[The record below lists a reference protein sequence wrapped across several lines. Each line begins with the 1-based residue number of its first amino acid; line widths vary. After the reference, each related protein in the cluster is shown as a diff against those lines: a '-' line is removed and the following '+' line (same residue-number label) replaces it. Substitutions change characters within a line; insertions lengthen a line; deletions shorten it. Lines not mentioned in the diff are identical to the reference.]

1 MMSLDNKKSAFKNRR
16 GIPFLSLIILLNV
29 CLGCVFFQPKHPI
42 TNGDSEAIIIIAEKK
57 SLCEQ
62 WASKVKKDFGK
73 DTKEY
78 QKTNELYINAKAAFD
93 GWIVRLQFDLTADT
107 DINNSNSYKKALE
120 EASEKSNAFVRYATE
135 LYQPSTTKSLSFI
148 VGVLPSLSDAGI
160 KVWQEYRKAK
170 EEQRKE
176 IKKDL
181 DNLKWKAFDE
191 I

>member
-1 MMSLDNKKSAFKNRR
+1 MMNFYWFKLTVLVLSFILFGCPRPVPPDISD
-16 GIPFLSLIILLNV
+16 GI
-29 CLGCVFFQPKHPI
+29 QK
-42 TNGDSEAIIIIAEKK
+42 IAEARSK
-57 SLCEQ
+57 CEQ
-62 WASKVKKDFGK
+62 WGSKVKKDFGK

-93 GWIVRLQFDLTADT
+93 GWIVRLQFDLTADA
-107 DINNSNSYKKALE
+107 DLNNSNGYKKALE

-135 LYQPSTTKSLSFI
+135 LYQPSTTKSLPFI

-170 EEQRKE
+170 EEERKE